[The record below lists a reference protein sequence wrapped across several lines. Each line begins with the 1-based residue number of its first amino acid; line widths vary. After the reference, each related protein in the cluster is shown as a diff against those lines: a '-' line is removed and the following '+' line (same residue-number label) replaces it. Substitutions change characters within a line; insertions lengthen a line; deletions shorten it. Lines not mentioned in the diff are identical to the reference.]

1 MIHSMTG
8 YGDASGEVEGILL
21 SLELRSLN
29 NRYFKGILRLP
40 EELASLEAE
49 LEAQLRRRIARGSV
63 TLSIRLR
70 RVETLAAGRIN
81 AAALADY
88 ARQLH
93 EARQHIEQQAS
104 PGAIAPLNLA
114 DLLELPGVLEM
125 ADDLEQLVT
134 TVRPLV
140 MKLLEQAYT
149 RFAAMRRREGD
160 ALIEDL
166 TRHRRQIAEHMEIV
180 RARAPHVA
188 EEYHDRLRA
197 RVDELL
203 ARAQLKVDQ
212 IDLLRETAIYAE
224 RCDISEEVS
233 RLGSH
238 LEHFDQV
245 LAAPDAEPSGRT
257 IEFLAQEMLRE
268 ANTIASKSNDAA
280 ISRATVAMKSAIDR
294 IKEQAQNVE

>member
-1 MIHSMTG
+1 MTG
-8 YGDASGEVEGILL
+8 YGDASGEVDGIVLN
-21 SLELRSLN
+21 LELRSLN
-29 NRYFKGILRLP
+29 NRYFKGMLRLP
-40 EELASLEAE
+40 EELASLEAQ
-49 LEAQLRRRIARGSV
+49 LEAELRRRIARGSV
-63 TLSIRLR
+63 TLSIRMR
-70 RVETLAAGRIN
+70 RDESQQAGRVN
-81 AAALADY
+81 LAALADY

-93 EARQHIEQQAS
+93 DARAHVARQTA
-104 PGAIAPLNLA
+104 GDALAPLNLA
-114 DLLELPGVLEM
+114 DLLELPGVLEI
-125 ADDLEQLVT
+125 ADDLEQLIAAVQP
-134 TVRPLV
+134 VV
-140 MKLLEQAYT
+140 MRLLDQAYAK
-149 RFAAMRRREGD
+149 FLAMRRREGD

-188 EEYHDRLRA
+188 EEYHDRLRV
-197 RVDELL
+197 RVEELL

-212 IDLLRETAIYAE
+212 VDLLRETAIYAE

-233 RLGSH
+233 RLGAH

-245 LAAPDAEPSGRT
+245 LTASGTDPSGRT